1 MFDSDVALQTFFLFC
16 FKFAF
21 RFVTMMVGAPFAL
34 PLGAHSLNI
43 PPAQR
48 VSNGGVEVNF
58 SDVAVAVRDSFKS
71 LVTVLTTWPRSGVFI
86 NLMNL
91 QLFQS
96 FVKPSTRTDKWLFS
110 MKFLVLIQL
119 IDPWG

>member
-16 FKFAF
+16 FKFTF
-21 RFVTMMVGAPFAL
+21 RFVTVMVGAPFAL
-34 PLGAHSLNI
+34 SLGAHSLNI

-48 VSNGGVEVNF
+48 VSNGGVEVNI
-58 SDVAVAVRDSFKS
+58 SDVAVAVRDTFES

-96 FVKPSTRTDKWLFS
+96 FVKLPTRTYERLFN
-110 MKFLVLIQL
+110 MEFLVLI
-119 IDPWG
+119 

>member
-48 VSNGGVEVNF
+48 VSNCGVEMDI
-58 SDVAVAVRDSFKS
+58 SDVAVEAEGIFKC
-71 LVTVLTTWPRSGVFI
+71 LVTVLTTWPRTGVFI
-86 NLMNL
+86 NFVNL

-96 FVKPSTRTDKWLFS
+96 FIKLPTRTDKRLFN
-110 MKFLVLIQL
+110 MEFLVLI
-119 IDPWG
+119 